1 MTDTLE
7 KGGLIERVPHP
18 SDRRSIVLKL
28 TRKGERRFIAA
39 AQTHHA
45 RAVAAM
51 SALSADETRT
61 LMDLLV
67 RAGNSLSGLLAEP
80 AGGSPEILLESKQL

>member
-7 KGGLIERVPHP
+7 KSGLIERVPHP
-18 SDRRSIVLKL
+18 TDRRSIVLKL

-45 RAVAAM
+45 RAVAAL
-51 SALSADETRT
+51 STLSAGEIRT
-61 LMDLLV
+61 LTDLLV
-67 RAGNSLSGLLAEP
+67 RAGNSLNAVLEQP
-80 AGGSPEILLESKQL
+80 AGGSPEILLESKQS